1 MTRDTRE
8 TQKSWFA
15 NALPKTEI
23 GTSSGPIGTAG
34 LGYSGAAVSL
44 AKKKQKKA
52 KEEKNNDKSDIRS
65 VCASDDEL
73 DDDIAE
79 HGVIEDS
86 MEVSRTSLAG
96 KRKGGSKN
104 TGQYDDSQAEKTK
117 VKNKKAKEA
126 PLDTG
131 IGTSEEK
138 KSEGDEVVVVETE
151 KEKKAPPKGYWGEL
165 KAQPVEII
173 DGEVVKRKKK
183 KTRSKQ
189 KNIVRDTRPQEE
201 RPNYRPL
208 SLQTLTKQ
216 AQRKTS
222 TSNS

>member
-1 MTRDTRE
+1 MTRDTIE

-15 NALPKTEI
+15 RE
-23 GTSSGPIGTAG
+23 IGTAG
-34 LGYSGAAVSL
+34 LGYNGAAVSL

-52 KEEKNNDKSDIRS
+52 KEESDIRS

-86 MEVSRTSLAG
+86 MEVSRTSLAV
-96 KRKGGSKN
+96 KRKGDSKN
-104 TGQYDDSQAEKTK
+104 TRQYDDSQAEKTK
-117 VKNKKAKEA
+117 IKNKKAKET
-126 PLDTG
+126 PLDIG
-131 IGTSEEK
+131 IGTK
-138 KSEGDEVVVVETE
+138 KIEGGEVVVVETE
-151 KEKKAPPKGYWGEL
+151 KEKKAPKGYWGEL

-189 KNIVRDTRPQEE
+189 KNIVKDTRPQEE

-208 SLQTLTKQ
+208 SLETLTKQ

-222 TSNS
+222 TSKS

>member
-1 MTRDTRE
+1 MTRDTIE

-15 NALPKTEI
+15 RE
-23 GTSSGPIGTAG
+23 IGTAG

-52 KEEKNNDKSDIRS
+52 KEESDIRS

-138 KSEGDEVVVVETE
+138 KSEGDDVVVVETE

-216 AQRKTS
+216 AQRNTS

>member
-44 AKKKQKKA
+44 AKKKKKKA

-86 MEVSRTSLAG
+86 MEVSRTSLAV
-96 KRKGGSKN
+96 KRKGDSKN
-104 TGQYDDSQAEKTK
+104 TRQYDDSQAEKTK
-117 VKNKKAKEA
+117 IKNKKAKET
-126 PLDTG
+126 PLDIG
-131 IGTSEEK
+131 IGTK
-138 KSEGDEVVVVETE
+138 KIEGGEVVVVETE
-151 KEKKAPPKGYWGEL
+151 KEKKAPKGNWGEL

-189 KNIVRDTRPQEE
+189 KNIVKDTRPQEE

-208 SLQTLTKQ
+208 SIETLTKQ

-222 TSNS
+222 TSKS